1 MVKKHKKVKATEI
14 VLKSDKTEAN
24 IGNES
29 VPISY
34 LENSNATKAGV
45 TFSSDGNETSVVKF
59 NSSQTIK
66 TKIDNG
72 DEDRIN
78 EKNTVINEKDTVT
91 VDTTV
96 ETKSNEG
103 EDETSKIEGET
114 IIADEAETKEKGF
127 DQESTERKTE
137 KGDFWKKRKGSLR
150 GFNKKKTV
158 A

>member
-91 VDTTV
+91 VDT
-96 ETKSNEG
+96 EG

-114 IIADEAETKEKGF
+114 IIADEAETK
-127 DQESTERKTE
+127 
-137 KGDFWKKRKGSLR
+137 
-150 GFNKKKTV
+150 
-158 A
+158 